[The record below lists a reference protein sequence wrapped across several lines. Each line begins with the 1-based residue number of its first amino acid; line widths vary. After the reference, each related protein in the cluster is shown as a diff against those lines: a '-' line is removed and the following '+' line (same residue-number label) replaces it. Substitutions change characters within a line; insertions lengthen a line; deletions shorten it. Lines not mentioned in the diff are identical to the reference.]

1 MGEQKPNVTV
11 SLDKSDVE
19 GKDDTKETIRTE
31 EDGNDGE
38 STVTQGDEEEEED
51 DEQKKGSFYCLFVL
65 YLLHLFTVVPRNEI
79 VYKIIFTG
87 LSNGL

>member
-51 DEQKKGSFYCLFVL
+51 DEQKKGSFYCLLVL
-65 YLLHLFTVVPRNEI
+65 YLLHLFTVVSRNEI